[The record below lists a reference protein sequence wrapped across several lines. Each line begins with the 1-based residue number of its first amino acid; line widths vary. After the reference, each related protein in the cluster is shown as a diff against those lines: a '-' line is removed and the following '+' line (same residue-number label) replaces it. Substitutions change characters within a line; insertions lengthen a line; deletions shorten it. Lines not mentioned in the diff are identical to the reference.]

1 MADSKIV
8 ITAGLDIP
16 DSVNTISKD
25 LYQVRDKLDSDRA
38 LKIVCNVDISKTTQ
52 AIQSQLDTLSKNLII
67 KIPEINFG
75 NADKSFGVTEFTPKI
90 KPEIDKKSTAKQVKE
105 LEKLLDLQL
114 ARGSTK
120 EIRKE
125 IASLLTEYKNA
136 LNSNDFSSMQSSF
149 DKLDDYVRQFRK
161 EVELSNDELTKTQ
174 LMIKNL
180 ARGNK
185 VYISGNDFK
194 ELSGLVDGGRNASS
208 LLSRAF
214 GVGGWTK
221 DSSKSNISWDSLVQ
235 EMNGVFQQGRF
246 DSINEIDSGRFN
258 DHIDGII
265 QLVEYLNTNLK
276 DNTEYVVHYAEEIED
291 EWANKLYNSV
301 HKVLGIINDNDLKTF
316 NNDGSFEI
324 ISESELEQALQFE
337 KSAESIKRTFID
349 LTDAKKKY
357 QELYGVSAKDVSAS
371 WIKDANGKLS
381 GFSVTVKQAGGIV
394 ETFNHKLSETGKV
407 NLKITGSDKGIA
419 AIAKTISKAEKDI
432 ASFKQSHTSIL
443 SGLGAPLQ
451 EVENAL
457 NSLKNGTG
465 SIEDY
470 EKAFNSLKTEA
481 AAIGASL
488 KSTGS
493 SFNIF
498 DNAVNKAQNFENT
511 IKSLK
516 MDIESLSASA
526 LKNSLSEDIAKVD
539 NGFRELQNIENNLGR
554 GQEWADKYGEVS
566 HLIQLI
572 ANNLKI
578 AQKENSVFAKEF
590 EKELKAE
597 EKLAAIEEKRVANA
611 KALAEEQQHDYWQ
624 GRFEESIKGL
634 TAENQE
640 LKQLK
645 HYYKEIND
653 AAKEFEKTK
662 SNLSKNLNSSIN
674 KLNTQSNNSNY
685 FKNSSDPSAIA
696 KAAEIDDL
704 RTKYQALQNELETA
718 VTPESLVKIKQEFDD
733 LIPEFDKVISSS
745 KNLTTSLKNDSALE
759 THRNKVEKLSATM
772 KAFAQVNEKAVKS
785 NKLMSN
791 GNTFTDEWQKLNDI
805 IAKGSNLSA
814 NELKHLQERFNT
826 FGKEAEAAGLKGAS
840 AWDKF
845 LDSFKTLSTYVSAS
859 RVLSFITSKI
869 RETVTELQTVNDV
882 LTEISKTSDRTDE
895 SLRKLGDNSFDSA
908 SKYGRKSSDYL
919 LGVQEMSRAGFG
931 EQQSEELAELS
942 ILAQAAGDMTAE
954 MSNEY
959 LVATDAAYNLKGS
972 VEDLNRVLDGQ
983 NYITNKNALS
993 MENLAQATKVSAS
1006 QAAASNVAI
1015 DELTAAVGTM
1025 VAKTQESGDV
1035 AGRAFKGILMNLQQV
1050 KADADEI
1057 GDGGDAIT
1065 TESLS
1070 KYEEATKALGV
1081 SLKEVKNG
1089 VWELRDPMQILKE
1102 LSEAVNKESEGSIK
1116 VANLIN
1122 AVGGKFRG
1130 NQLIALLKNW
1140 ETYEKM
1146 LSEFSSNEAVGSAME
1161 EAEKSANNWSGSLN
1175 KLSNSW
1181 AELVNQFINSDNM
1194 IESIQSV
1201 DKIVQDLTDSSV
1213 TGALGSLADILTGII
1228 KLVGNASDKFGT
1240 IPTLLTTIA
1249 GISAFKGVGKL
1260 KNRMCLFTHR
1270 CNKMCVENH
1279 T

>member
-25 LYQVRDKLDSDRA
+25 LYQVRNKLDSDRA
-38 LKIVCNVDISKTTQ
+38 LKIVCNVDISKTTKR
-52 AIQSQLDTLSKNLII
+52 IQSQLDTLSRNLVI

-75 NADKSFGVTEFTPKI
+75 NMDKSLGGTEFAPKI

-114 ARGSTK
+114 TRGFTK

-174 LMIKNL
+174 LTIKNL

-194 ELSGLVDGGRNASS
+194 ELSGLVDGGKNALS

-246 DSINEIDSGRFN
+246 DSENDIDSGRFN

-276 DNTEYVVHYAEEIED
+276 DNTEYVNHYAGEIEG

-301 HKVLGIINDNDLKTF
+301 NKVLGIINDNDLKTF

-324 ISESELEQALQFE
+324 ITESELEQALQFE
-337 KSAESIKRTFID
+337 KSAESIKRTFVD
-349 LTDAKKKY
+349 LTSVKKRY
-357 QELYGVSAKDVSAS
+357 QELYDVSDKDVSAN
-371 WIKDANGKLS
+371 WVKNANGELS

-394 ETFNHKLSETGKV
+394 ETFNHTLNETGKLDLT
-407 NLKITGSDKGIA
+407 NITGSDKGIA
-419 AIAKTISKAEKDI
+419 AISKVISKGEKDL
-432 ASFKQSHTSIL
+432 ASFKQSHISIL
-443 SGLGAPLQ
+443 SGLQEPLR
-451 EVENAL
+451 EVENAID
-457 NSLKNGTG
+457 SLKNGTG
-465 SIEDY
+465 SIEDF
-470 EKAFNSLKTEA
+470 EKAFNTLKTDA
-481 AAIGASL
+481 AAIGTSL

-498 DNAVNKAQNFENT
+498 DNAINRAENFENEL
-511 IKSLK
+511 KSLK
-516 MDIESLSASA
+516 ISIGSVLNDDKRYELTESLSSA
-526 LKNSLSEDIAKVD
+526 TIKLGELDKIESRVGKNT
-539 NGFRELQNIENNLGR
+539 
-554 GQEWADKYGEVS
+554 EWANKYKEIISLVQE
-566 HLIQLI
+566 IT
-572 ANNLKI
+572 NNLKT
-578 AQKENSVFAKEF
+578 AQKEDSSFSGMSTAINSKIGRLTSLSGNATLRSNRGNSDV
-590 EKELKAE
+590 ELQITT
-597 EKLAAIEEKRVANA
+597 IER
-611 KALAEEQQHDYWQ
+611 L
-624 GRFEESIKGL
+624 
-634 TAENQE
+634 
-640 LKQLK
+640 
-645 HYYKEIND
+645 
-653 AAKEFEKTK
+653 KTK
-662 SNLSKNLNSSIN
+662 YAELWTELSKA
-674 KLNTQSNNSNY
+674 
-685 FKNSSDPSAIA
+685 D
-696 KAAEIDDL
+696 
-704 RTKYQALQNELETA
+704 
-718 VTPESLVKIKQEFDD
+718 TPESLASVKTSLVK
-733 LIPEFDKVISSS
+733 LTPEFESVI
-745 KNLTTSLKNDSALE
+745 NANRTLTTSLKNDSALE
-759 THRNKVEKLSATM
+759 THKNKVEKLSATM
-772 KAFAQVNEKAVKS
+772 KAFAQANEKAVSS

-791 GNTFTDEWQKLNDI
+791 GNTFADEWQKLNDI
-805 IAKGSNLSA
+805 IAKGSNLNV

-919 LGVQEMSRAGFG
+919 LGVQEMSRAGF
-931 EQQSEELAELS
+931 EDQQSEKLAELS

-959 LVATDAAYNLKGS
+959 LVATDAAYNFKGN

-1006 QAAASNVAI
+1006 QAAVSNVAI

-1035 AGRAFKGILMNLQQV
+1035 AGRAFKGILMNIQQV

-1057 GDGGDAIT
+1057 GDGGEAIT

-1102 LSEAVNKESEGSIK
+1102 LSQAVNKESEGSVK

-1140 ETYEKM
+1140 DTYEKM
-1146 LSEFSSNEAVGSAME
+1146 LSEFNSNDAVGSAME

-1181 AELVNQFINSDNM
+1181 AKLVNQFVNSDNM

-1201 DKIVQDLTDSSV
+1201 DMIVQDLTDSSV
-1213 TGALGSLADILTGII
+1213 TGALGTLADILTGII
-1228 KLVGNASDKFGT
+1228 KLAGNASDKFGT

-1249 GISAFKGVGKL
+1249 GISAFKGVGEL
-1260 KNRMCLFTHR
+1260 NPDTPIYAPLQ
-1270 CNKMCVENH
+1270 
-1279 T
+1279 

>member
-1 MADSKIV
+1 MAKDNELI
-8 ITAGLDIP
+8 ITAGLA
-16 DSVNTISKD
+16 VNDTVSNIENE
-25 LYQVRDKLDSDRA
+25 LNNQVNPILNKDRA
-38 LKIVCNVDISKTTQ
+38 LKIICNVDLSKTTKR
-52 AIQSQLDTLSKNLII
+52 IQSQLDTLSKNLII
-67 KIPEINFG
+67 KIPEIKFG
-75 NADKSFGVTEFTPKI
+75 NSDKSFGGTEFTPKI
-90 KPEIDKKSTAKQVKE
+90 KPEIDKKSTAKQAKE

-114 ARGSTK
+114 TRGSTK

-125 IASLLTEYKNA
+125 ITALLAEYKNA
-136 LNSNDFSSMQSSF
+136 ISSNDFSSMQSAF

-174 LMIKNL
+174 LTIKNL

-301 HKVLGIINDNDLKTF
+301 HKVLGIINDDDLKAF
-316 NNDGSFEI
+316 NNEGSFEI

-337 KSAESIKRTFID
+337 KSAESIKKTFID
-349 LTDAKKKY
+349 LTNVKKQY
-357 QELYGVSAKDVSAS
+357 QELYGVSEKDVSAN
-371 WIKDANGKLS
+371 WVKDAEGKLS

-394 ETFNHKLSETGKV
+394 ETFNHTLNETGEV
-407 NLKITGSDKGIA
+407 DLKNITGSDKGIA
-419 AIAKTISKAEKDI
+419 AIVSTISKAKKDI
-432 ASFKQSHTSIL
+432 ASFKQSHASIL
-443 SGLGAPLQ
+443 SGLGTPLQ

-465 SIEDY
+465 SIEDFD
-470 EKAFNSLKTEA
+470 KALNSLKAEA

-498 DNAVNKAQNFENT
+498 DNAVNKAQNFENEL
-511 IKSLK
+511 KSLK
-516 MDIESLSASA
+516 ISIGSVLNDDKRYELTESLSSA
-526 LKNSLSEDIAKVD
+526 TIKLEELDEIESRVGKNT
-539 NGFRELQNIENNLGR
+539 
-554 GQEWADKYGEVS
+554 EWA
-566 HLIQLI
+566 
-572 ANNLKI
+572 
-578 AQKENSVFAKEF
+578 
-590 EKELKAE
+590 EK
-597 EKLAAIEEKRVANA
+597 
-611 KALAEEQQHDYWQ
+611 
-624 GRFEESIKGL
+624 
-634 TAENQE
+634 
-640 LKQLK
+640 
-645 HYYKEIND
+645 YKEINSLVQEITNNLKT
-653 AAKEFEKTK
+653 AQKEDSSFSGMSTAINSKIGRLTLMSGNATLRNNRGNSDVESQIMAIDSLKTK
-662 SNLSKNLNSSIN
+662 YEELWDEL
-674 KLNTQSNNSNY
+674 L
-685 FKNSSDPSAIA
+685 
-696 KAAEIDDL
+696 KAD
-704 RTKYQALQNELETA
+704 
-718 VTPESLVKIKQEFDD
+718 TPESIAAVKTALVKLTPVFESVVNANRT
-733 LIPEFDKVISSS
+733 LI
-745 KNLTTSLKNDSALE
+745 TSLKSDSAFE

-772 KAFAQVNEKAVKS
+772 KAFAQANEKAVRS

-791 GNTFTDEWQKLNDI
+791 GNTFADEWQKLNDVM
-805 IAKGSNLSA
+805 AKGSNLSA

-826 FGKEAEAAGLKGAS
+826 FCKEAESAGLKGAS
-840 AWDKF
+840 AWNKF

-859 RVLSFITSKI
+859 RVLSFITGKI
-869 RETVTELQTVNDV
+869 RETITELQTVNDV

-895 SLRKLGDNSFDSA
+895 SLRKLGDDSFDSA

-931 EQQSEELAELS
+931 DQQSEELAELS
-942 ILAQAAGDMTAE
+942 ILAQAAGDMTSE
-954 MSNEY
+954 LSNKY
-959 LVATDAAYNLKGS
+959 LIATDSAYKLKGN
-972 VEDLNRVLDGQ
+972 VEELTKVLDGQ
-983 NYITNKNALS
+983 NYVTNKNALN
-993 MENLAQATKVSAS
+993 MEDLAHATKVAAS
-1006 QAAASNVAI
+1006 QASSSGLAV
-1015 DELTAAVGTM
+1015 DELTAAIGTM
-1025 VAKTQESGDV
+1025 VATTQESGDV

-1057 GDGGDAIT
+1057 GDGGEAIT

-1102 LSEAVNKESEGSIK
+1102 LSQAVNEESEGSVK

-1130 NQLIALLKNW
+1130 NQLVALLKNW

-1146 LSEFSSNEAVGSAME
+1146 LSEFNSNDSVGSAME

-1213 TGALGSLADILTGII
+1213 TGALGTLADMLTGII
-1228 KLVGNASDKFGT
+1228 KLAGNASDKFGT

-1249 GISAFKGVGKL
+1249 GISAFKGVGK
-1260 KNRMCLFTHR
+1260 H
-1270 CNKMCVENH
+1270 ENCIPNVPNYALLQKCA
-1279 T
+1279 